1 MTRSKLSLQ
10 QENELML
17 DTMTRYGLCVSPDET
32 IYGWEDAPASRH
44 ILNTVYDERGHVVE
58 TIRTCSWI
66 LDGDAEFVETTVSS
80 FEDTFS
86 ENSNEIVLEASP
98 ARCACGKYENRT
110 LRYRGDLGEFLRLAF
125 SDS

>member
-17 DTMTRYGLCVSPDET
+17 ATMTRHGMCVSPDET
-32 IYGWEDAPASRH
+32 IYGWQDGAASRH
-44 ILNTVYDERGHVVE
+44 ILNTVYDDRGHVVE
-58 TIRTCSWI
+58 RIQTCSWI
-66 LDGDAEFVETTVSS
+66 LDEDAEFAETTVSS

-86 ENSNEIVLEASP
+86 ENSNEIVLESFP
-98 ARCACGKYENRT
+98 ARCACGKYEGRT

-125 SDS
+125 SNP